1 MTETLLN
8 KFPSYD
14 ECKDAV
20 FQIKKKINLL
30 ALMVYQA
37 NFIPIFLS
45 DFGPLFYAAL
55 QEIYDQEE
63 LTSTQNYL

>member
-20 FQIKKKINLL
+20 FQIKKKDKSPGFDGISSEF
-30 ALMVYQA
+30 YP
-37 NFIPIFLS
+37 NFLVGFWAIILCSFT
-45 DFGPLFYAAL
+45 GN
-55 QEIYDQEE
+55 I
-63 LTSTQNYL
+63 